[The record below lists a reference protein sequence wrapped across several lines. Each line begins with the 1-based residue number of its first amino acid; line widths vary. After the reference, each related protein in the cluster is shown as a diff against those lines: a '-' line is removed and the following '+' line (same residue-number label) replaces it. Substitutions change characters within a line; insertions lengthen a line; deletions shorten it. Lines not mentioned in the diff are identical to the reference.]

1 MYEPVID
8 KVVSDITSKMV
19 EDEEGKLMLA
29 VEQAVGYEVNK
40 HELLKALQYDRDQY
54 EKGYADA
61 KAEII
66 HCKDCKH
73 HWTHKCINSMPT
85 EWCDLDQTFYDSNR
99 DYCSL
104 AEERG

>member
-1 MYEPVID
+1 MYESPIEMIA
-8 KVVSDITSKMV
+8 SDISIKLENDVVTAIQSYGINVDK
-19 EDEEGKLMLA
+19 DELIR
-29 VEQAVGYEVNK
+29 
-40 HELLKALQYDRDQY
+40 ALRYDRNQY
-54 EKGYADA
+54 NKGYQDA

-73 HWTHKCINSMPT
+73 HWTHKCMDSMPT